1 MAVIK
6 SFQKEK
12 KNTSTNSIEDEGKW
26 KTINTAGAN
35 CTATREISM
44 DVHQKPNLEPPYGP
58 VMLHLGLYQK

>member
-12 KNTSTNSIEDEGKW
+12 KNKSTNSIEDEGKW

-35 CTATREISM
+35 YTATREISM
-44 DVHQKPNLEPPYGP
+44 DVPQKPNLEPPYGP